1 MFKRLL
7 RVFKRKSPEKE
18 LIDKKKQEVKE
29 WLINSGFKWDEFEN
43 ILFWKAPTVSLA
55 IYLVFTGLFWKFI
68 SYRLQKI
75 SLLLIILS
83 SPCLIDDVRIII
95 WNNLEQR
102 GAAVIKER
110 RRVGFEFDDMCN
122 SIAQIWISAENS
134 MLYLLQLKE
143 QELTKFCLHIG
154 CYISVLVIFFAYI
167 PVAEIMFG
175 FGTIVYF
182 FPIINYLG
190 LLDFLLNKIARFVH
204 PIYLHLSNSRTKRR
218 RNQAQQTQ
226 KTYSSLIKQSNNDD
240 TIIHGNQLSEEVVD
254 KESDHSLS
262 RNSSL
267 DEFDLQNQLHH
278 LDEAEHSSDFDEN
291 EFLPTI
297 PNSLQQDFPSISQ
310 YDSMIEPRDDEFLHG
325 LNFYNASLSS
335 HQDMVDDY
343 FNSTD
348 NEVDDLPDEDFE
360 TTKKD
365 DDFEFLDHAE
375 LNHITDDEISKQNSN
390 LSNTKIVQGISSIL
404 GY

>member
-18 LIDKKKQEVKE
+18 LIDKKKQKVKE

-43 ILFWKAPTVSLA
+43 ILFWKTPTVSLV

-95 WNNLEQR
+95 WNNLEQK

-154 CYISVLVIFFAYI
+154 CCISVLVIFFAYI
-167 PVAEIMFG
+167 PVAEIVFG
-175 FGTIVYF
+175 FGTIAYF

-190 LLDFLLNKIARFVH
+190 LLDFFLNKMTRFVH

-218 RNQAQQTQ
+218 RNLAQQNQ
-226 KTYSSLIKQSNNDD
+226 KTYSPLIKQSNNDD
-240 TIIHGNQLSEEVVD
+240 AIIHGNQLSEEVD
-254 KESDHSLS
+254 KEGDHSLS

-291 EFLPTI
+291 EFLPII
-297 PNSLQQDFPSISQ
+297 PNSLQQDFLSISQ
-310 YDSMIEPRDDEFLHG
+310 YDSMMEPRDDEFLHG

-335 HQDMVDDY
+335 HQGMVDDY

-348 NEVDDLPDEDFE
+348 NEVEDLPDEDFE

-375 LNHITDDEISKQNSN
+375 LNHVTDDEISKQNSN